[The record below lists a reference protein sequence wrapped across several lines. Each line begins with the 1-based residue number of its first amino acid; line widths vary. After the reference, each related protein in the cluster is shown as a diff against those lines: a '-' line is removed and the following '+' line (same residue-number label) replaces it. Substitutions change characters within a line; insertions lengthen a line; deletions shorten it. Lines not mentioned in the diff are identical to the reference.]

1 MTIKIGSENVDKVY
15 IGGSE
20 VNKIYL
26 GETQI
31 YPDVLEINPKSNP
44 IVIEYI
50 DEAPQ
55 VTAAAGTYSSV
66 VSWVVPEQ
74 DGQVVFNLAATYTL
88 DFCYNCVKIQLLT
101 I

>member
-50 DEAPQ
+50 DEAP
-55 VTAAAGTYSSV
+55 
-66 VSWVVPEQ
+66 
-74 DGQVVFNLAATYTL
+74 
-88 DFCYNCVKIQLLT
+88 
-101 I
+101 

>member
-31 YPDVLEINPKSNP
+31 YPNVLESNPKA
-44 IVIEYI
+44 I
-50 DEAPQ
+50 
-55 VTAAAGTYSSV
+55 
-66 VSWVVPEQ
+66 
-74 DGQVVFNLAATYTL
+74 
-88 DFCYNCVKIQLLT
+88 LL
-101 I
+101 

>member
-31 YPDVLEINPKSNP
+31 YPDVLEINPKM
-44 IVIEYI
+44 
-50 DEAPQ
+50 
-55 VTAAAGTYSSV
+55 
-66 VSWVVPEQ
+66 
-74 DGQVVFNLAATYTL
+74 
-88 DFCYNCVKIQLLT
+88 VK
-101 I
+101 